1 MANNSQ
7 VSHYDESNNDT
18 SSVDSLNDV
27 PMNSVPPIDPP
38 NDVQSFDPMNDNN
51 PNFSTSWTDLVDCPN
66 SGGESGLGLAG
77 GRNFN
82 NFQFSRSIRSYHS
95 TPPVSGTMAE
105 KEEEEDDYMG
115 DLSQF
120 LPPDASSL
128 PSKTAPNKPVVS
140 NKKRKVLKWQERKK
154 LKRERK
160 QIEEDQKTLV
170 NLESAIPESN
180 IGFKM
185 LKQMGYTPGSA
196 LGKEGSGRSEPV
208 GLEIR
213 RGRAG
218 IGKEDDKVEKM
229 RREMEKADRDTR
241 TQEELMETF
250 GSHLKERWKEK
261 RTVTNFHKAEAVLA
275 LLENR
280 EVVEEKKEDDGE
292 KDEEEE
298 EPITEEDLLNTLMKL
313 RDEYHYCLFCGC
325 QYESTEA
332 LLSNCPGITEE
343 DH

>member
-1 MANNSQ
+1 
-7 VSHYDESNNDT
+7 
-18 SSVDSLNDV
+18 
-27 PMNSVPPIDPP
+27 
-38 NDVQSFDPMNDNN
+38 
-51 PNFSTSWTDLVDCPN
+51 
-66 SGGESGLGLAG
+66 
-77 GRNFN
+77 
-82 NFQFSRSIRSYHS
+82 
-95 TPPVSGTMAE
+95 MAE

-325 QYESTEA
+325 QYESTES